1 MGWKK
6 EGRKKRKK
14 KKETRDHCQFL
25 LMRGNTF
32 LQKNVQRIWMHIEIT
47 SPRPDLSGLKRKIN
61 LKGRLISKRV
71 NRVHWN
77 SLWKYIVKGYL
88 RMGIILHG
96 IFIAMVYIFSQN

>member
-1 MGWKK
+1 
-6 EGRKKRKK
+6 
-14 KKETRDHCQFL
+14 
-25 LMRGNTF
+25 
-32 LQKNVQRIWMHIEIT
+32 MHIEIT

-77 SLWKYIVKGYL
+77 SLWKYIAKGYL